1 MNKKIYLPILAVSL
15 ILIIIAFWKQDLLLQ
30 TMGNY
35 LVVDQKP
42 VLADVII
49 VLSGGNGRLEQGVR
63 LYKEGYAP
71 KIILSGDWHHYL
83 EQRAI
88 SLGVPSSDL
97 LDDENATTT
106 FGNAYYSA
114 EIMRTNGF
122 KSAIIVTS
130 AYHTRRSSIIFEHF
144 FQDWRTIICASIDD
158 TSTSSSWW
166 DNRQARSFIIREYV
180 KLISLYLVE
189 IPVQKVFSFFDHF
202 GFSWQNP
209 LY

>member
-1 MNKKIYLPILAVSL
+1 MNKKIYLLILAVSL
-15 ILIIIAFWKQDLLLQ
+15 ILVMVFWKHDLLLQ

-42 VLADVII
+42 VPADVII
-49 VLSGGNGRLEQGVR
+49 VLSGGSGRLEQGVR
-63 LYKEGYAP
+63 LYNEGYAP

-88 SLGVPSSDL
+88 SRGVPSTDL

-114 EIMRTNGF
+114 QIMRTNGF
-122 KSAIIVTS
+122 KSAIVVTS
-130 AYHTRRSSIIFEHF
+130 AYHTRRSSIIFGHF
-144 FQDWRTIICASIDD
+144 FQDWRTTIYASFDD
-158 TSTSSSWW
+158 TSISSSTE
-166 DNRQARSFIIREYV
+166 NNQPSAMHVMHEYF
-180 KLISLYLVE
+180 KLIYLFLEE
-189 IPVQKVFSFFDHF
+189 IPVQKVDSFLAYL
-202 GFSWQNP
+202 GFIWQIP